1 MAALAYLLPPVTGLI
16 AFLFAIDPRL
26 RFHGLQS
33 VALGAVWPVAI
44 YAGSFV
50 APILTRIAFFGGAGV
65 WLILLLSTAVGRDLA
80 VPGIAGRFRDLVAY
94 RPAPEEG

>member
-44 YAGSFV
+44 YA
-50 APILTRIAFFGGAGV
+50 
-65 WLILLLSTAVGRDLA
+65 
-80 VPGIAGRFRDLVAY
+80 
-94 RPAPEEG
+94 